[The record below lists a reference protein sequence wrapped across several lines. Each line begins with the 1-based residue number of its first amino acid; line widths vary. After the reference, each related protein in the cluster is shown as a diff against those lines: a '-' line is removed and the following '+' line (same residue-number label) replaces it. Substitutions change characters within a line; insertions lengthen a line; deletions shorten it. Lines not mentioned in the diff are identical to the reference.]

1 MNDIQYLLQA
11 LIPFVQFA
19 FVAAVVVFV
28 LVAAVRIGWA
38 LAPWILGAAFL
49 IYLFG

>member
-1 MNDIQYLLQA
+1 MIELLQA
-11 LIPFVQFA
+11 LIPIIQIA
-19 FVAAVVVFV
+19 FGAAVVMFV
-28 LVAAVRIGWA
+28 VVAAVRVGWA

>member
-1 MNDIQYLLQA
+1 MIDLLQA
-11 LIPFVQFA
+11 LIPIIQFA
-19 FVAAVVVFV
+19 FIAAVVTFV
-28 LVAAVRIGWA
+28 VVAAVRVGWA

>member
-1 MNDIQYLLQA
+1 MIDLLQA
-11 LIPFVQFA
+11 LIPIIQFA
-19 FVAAVVVFV
+19 FVAAVVMFV
-28 LVAAVRIGWA
+28 VVAAVRVGWA